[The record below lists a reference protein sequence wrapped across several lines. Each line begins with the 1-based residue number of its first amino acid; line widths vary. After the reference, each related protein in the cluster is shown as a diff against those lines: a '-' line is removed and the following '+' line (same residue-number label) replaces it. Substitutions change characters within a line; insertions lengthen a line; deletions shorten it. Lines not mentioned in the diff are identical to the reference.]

1 MLSYGSVQFIQGN
14 QILLCFQ
21 DFAFCIGASDILD
34 PDIDGVKCVNQPAKY
49 VAFAD
54 LQNSSFSVSTLNSRL
69 FATQ

>member
-1 MLSYGSVQFIQGN
+1 MLSYGFIQFSQGN
-14 QILLCFQ
+14 PVLFCFQ
-21 DFAFCIGASDILD
+21 DFAFCVGASDILD
-34 PDIDGVKCVNQPAKY
+34 PDIDGIECVNQPAEY